1 MTTALTLITDAMAQA
16 NLTETGQALPAEEAQ
31 TGLRALNRLMG
42 KWSQM
47 RLLIP
52 ALTQY
57 TVTLTGAGSY
67 TIGPTGDVVGLRPI
81 KVLGVTA
88 TDAAGTD
95 YPVHIRTQEQWDAI
109 AVKAV
114 DGGPPSEVWYQ
125 PLTGNGKLWVY
136 PRSSGYTLQLDAQAL
151 VASFA
156 GLSTDLTL
164 PEGYEAAI
172 IPSLAD
178 ELCSTYGVQTPGD
191 VLRRAAGAVRALK
204 RTNSEPIRANHDLAG
219 IGRNSYII
227 ERGY

>member
-16 NLTETGQALPAEEAQ
+16 NLTESGQSLPSEEAQ

-52 ALTQY
+52 ALAQY
-57 TVTLTGAGSY
+57 TVTLNGAASY
-67 TIGPTGDVVGLRPI
+67 TIGPTGVVVGLRPI
-81 KVLGVTA
+81 KVLSATA

-95 YPVHIRTQEQWDAI
+95 YEVHLRTQEQWDAI
-109 AVKAV
+109 PLKDV
-114 DGGPPSEVWYQ
+114 DGGPPDQVWYQ
-125 PLTGNGKLWVY
+125 PTLGNGRLWVY
-136 PRSSGYTLQLDAQAL
+136 PRSTGYTLQLDAQAL
-151 VASFA
+151 VASFPS
-156 GLSTDLTL
+156 LTTDLTL

-172 IPSLAD
+172 VPSLAD

-204 RTNSEPIRANHDLAG
+204 RTNSEPIRADHDLAE
-219 IGRNSYII
+219 IGRNSFII

>member
-16 NLTETGQALPAEEAQ
+16 NLTEAGQSLPAEEAQ

-47 RLLIP
+47 RLLNP

-57 TVTLTGAGSY
+57 SVPLTGAGSY
-67 TIGPTGDVVGLRPI
+67 TIGPTGAVVGLRPI
-81 KVLGVTA
+81 KVLSVTA
-88 TDAAGTD
+88 TDTAGTE
-95 YPVHIRTQEQWDAI
+95 YEVHLRTQEQWDAI
-109 AVKAV
+109 AVKATT
-114 DGGPPSEVWYQ
+114 GGPPSEVWYQ
-125 PLTGNGKLWVY
+125 PLVTNGRLWVY
-136 PRSSGYTLQLDAQAL
+136 PVSTGYTLQLDALAL
-151 VASFA
+151 VASFPS
-156 GLSTDLTL
+156 LTTDLTL

-172 IPSLAD
+172 VPTLAD

-204 RTNSEPIRANHDLAG
+204 RTNAEPIRTDHDLAE
-219 IGRNSYII
+219 IGRNSFII

>member
-16 NLTETGQALPAEEAQ
+16 NLTEAGQSLPAEEAQ
-31 TGLRALNRLMG
+31 IGLRALNRLMG

-52 ALTQY
+52 ALTTY
-57 TVTLTGAGSY
+57 SVTLTGAASY
-67 TIGPTGDVVGLRPI
+67 TIGPSGAVVGLRPI

-88 TDAAGTD
+88 TDANGTD
-95 YPVHIRTQEQWDAI
+95 YPVDIRTQEQWNAI
-109 AVKAV
+109 PLKTV
-114 DGGPPSEVWYQ
+114 DGGPPSEVWFQ
-125 PLTGNGKLWVY
+125 PTLTNGTLWVY
-136 PRSSGYTLQLDAQAL
+136 PRSDGYTLKVDAQAL

-156 GLSTDLTL
+156 SLSTDLTL

-204 RTNSEPIRANHDLAG
+204 RTNSEPIRADHDLAG

>member
-16 NLTETGQALPAEEAQ
+16 NLTEAGQSLPAEEAQ

-57 TVTLTGAGSY
+57 SVPLTGAGSY
-67 TIGPTGDVVGLRPI
+67 TIGPTGAVVGLRPI
-81 KVLGVTA
+81 KVLSVTA
-88 TDAAGTD
+88 TDTAGTE
-95 YPVHIRTQEQWDAI
+95 YEVRLRTQDQWDAI
-109 AVKAV
+109 AVK
-114 DGGPPSEVWYQ
+114 DTTGGPPSEVWYQ
-125 PLTGNGKLWVY
+125 PLVGNGKLWVY
-136 PRSSGYTLQLDAQAL
+136 PKSTDYTLQLDALAL
-151 VASFA
+151 LASFA
-156 GLSTDLTL
+156 SLTTDLTL

-172 IPSLAD
+172 VPTLAD

-204 RTNSEPIRANHDLAG
+204 RTNAEPIRANHDLAD
-219 IGRNSYII
+219 IGRNSFLI